1 MAFFSAVIP
10 RLCLSA
16 FTIMQPLLVDKITTY
31 AALPEAPETRDKG
44 YGLIAASGIVYLG
57 IAVSTAFYSR
67 QTYRFII
74 SIRGS
79 LLAAVY
85 AQTLKR
91 RSGDMGTDTAITLMG
106 TDVERIST
114 SLRDIHEIWAS
125 PIDIGLA
132 LWLLERQLAVSCL
145 MPVILSLACI
155 SMIIKVSKS
164 KNRAQ
169 RAWIAKV
176 ELRIHATRQALSS
189 IKSLKVLGLCNRVE
203 EVIAGFRSTEIATS
217 RKFRSLIFWE
227 VLISSFPWLAAPAA
241 SFTLFTIIS
250 FTTKDYS
257 LNSSQ
262 AFTALSLMTLI
273 TMPVWTFIQT
283 LPAIVQCL
291 GSFTRIQDYIGV
303 HSSSNKVLV
312 ESERGDSSITDEG
325 TIIECRDAFIRWEPS
340 GCDMLYGINLSVP
353 RGSFAA
359 IMGPIGSGKTL
370 LLETVLGET
379 VVSSGRVSVHPM
391 PIAYCAQT
399 PWLVDTS
406 VRGNIVDPLN
416 FEPEWYRHVLWM
428 CCLAEDV
435 EALPEKDLTRIGGQ
449 GFMLSGGQKQRL
461 ALARAVYSGCEMVV
475 LDDIFS
481 GLDAANINKICERLL
496 DRHKGYLRC
505 RDITVILSTH
515 NAKVA
520 AFADDVYILKEGT
533 VATYKPSAS
542 STPSSGH
549 QTSFPDDNEFKS
561 RPASPKQQA
570 SQSVD
575 AEVSS
580 DDNAPEP
587 KQTVSRPV
595 KDRSVYLYYLKSAG
609 LGLSI
614 LYIVLVLVFAF
625 SQNFS
630 TLWLKWWSDAST
642 ESPDGAHWMYLGVF
656 IALGLG
662 AVIIGA
668 ASSCAPL
675 FWLSEANSGDILNRF
690 NQDLE
695 LTDMTLPLA
704 AINTTK
710 ALGACLLKMIIL
722 FVVAN
727 YMSLTVPPLLIVCYF
742 LQRYY
747 LRTSR
752 QVRLLSI
759 ETKAPLYQHL
769 SETLSGV
776 STIRAFRRQQWFE
789 RNNLLFVDDS
799 QKCVYTLFMIQQWL
813 TLSMDLLACGLVVLL
828 MILIVLSRD
837 SFDSGSSG
845 TAIVTLMS
853 FTQSLARLLKF
864 WSLTESCLGAVSRI
878 KTFAET
884 VPSEAQSKHSDADS
898 SFSTHEKVTWPSQ
911 GAIEFVNV
919 VAAYRSHP
927 VLKSVSMHIEPGDK
941 VAICGR
947 SGSGKSSLVLC
958 LGGLL
963 PIQSGSVQIDGVDL
977 SNVCSEDIL
986 KRLSVVPQDPCFL
999 PGTIRLNIDPDE
1011 ALSEAA
1017 VEGVLKATHLSAIV
1031 QNMGGLDAELEPGL
1045 WSAGQGQLMA
1055 LARAMA
1061 RRSRILI
1068 LDEAMGRVDAATQS
1082 LMERIVASHFNDCT
1096 ILSIM
1101 HRYENISAFDKIALF
1116 EDGVLVEFDRPES
1129 LLSQETR
1136 FRALYTSSQN

>member
-1 MAFFSAVIP
+1 
-10 RLCLSA
+10 
-16 FTIMQPLLVDKITTY
+16 MQPLLVDKITTY

-217 RKFRSLIFWE
+217 RKFRSLLFWE

-303 HSSSNKVLV
+303 HNSSNKVLV

-520 AFADDVYILKEGT
+520 AFADEVFILKEGT

-580 DDNAPEP
+580 DDNVPDP

-668 ASSCAPL
+668 ASSWYILSLSTCAPL

-752 QVRLLSI
+752 QIRLLSI

-813 TLSMDLLACGLVVLL
+813 TLAMDLLACGLVVLL
-828 MILIVLSRD
+828 MILIVFSRD

-898 SFSTHEKVTWPSQ
+898 SFSMHEKVTWPSQ

-963 PIQSGSVQIDGVDL
+963 PIQSGSVQIDGVNL

-1011 ALSEAA
+1011 TLSEAA
-1017 VEGVLKATHLSAIV
+1017 LEGVLKATHLSAIV

-1096 ILSIM
+1096 ILSVV

-1136 FRALYTSSQN
+1136 FRALYTSSQS